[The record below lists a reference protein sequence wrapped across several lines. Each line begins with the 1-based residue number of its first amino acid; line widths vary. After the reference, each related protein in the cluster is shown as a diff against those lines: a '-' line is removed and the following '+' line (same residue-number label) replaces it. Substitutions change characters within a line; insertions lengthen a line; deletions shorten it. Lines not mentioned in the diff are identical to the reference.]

1 MNYSK
6 LKTLVY
12 LLVAGF
18 ILSSCSSID
27 IFKENVETPV
37 NTPYE
42 SFVIMNKE
50 VGVNGF
56 NSQFVDQQVQ
66 IHIEEALQN
75 RGMSYDKL
83 KPELVIRYTSN
94 EDKRQREINN
104 NYNPYPFWGYR
115 VWNPWMYSPYGPNFN
130 NNSRSSSSYEL
141 LQVIVDFIDP
151 KEDKLLMTLTGVT
164 EVSNPKHK
172 SKKVLATT
180 DKIISFFLDEL
191 ENARK

>member
-1 MNYSK
+1 MNHPKTKK
-6 LKTLVY
+6 LVFLAVSM
-12 LLVAGF
+12 LM
-18 ILSSCSSID
+18 LSACSSIE
-27 IFKENVETPV
+27 IFKENVEIPV
-37 NTPYE
+37 RRPYE

-50 VGVNGF
+50 VGMNGF

-75 RGMSYDKL
+75 RGWSYDKV

-94 EDKRQREINN
+94 EDLRQREINN
-104 NYNPYPFWGYR
+104 NYNPYPYWGYR

-130 NNSRSSSSYEL
+130 NSSRSTSYEL

-151 KEDKLLMTLTGVT
+151 QEDKLLMTLTGVT

-172 SKKVLATT
+172 SQKILATT
-180 DKIISFFLDEL
+180 DKIVSFFLEEL
-191 ENARK
+191 ENGQR